1 MREVL
6 MRAFITAILALAW
19 LALLAPPPLSPAFA
33 QESCRCKGCGCKGGP
48 GWRGP
53 EGTCVSQARLAEI
66 CGSPP
71 GTPCVKEAAT
81 RVCYGDKSASNE
93 AEPSAE

>member
-1 MREVL
+1 
-6 MRAFITAILALAW
+6 MRAFITAVLALAW
-19 LALLAPPPLSPAFA
+19 LAVLAPPDLSPVFA

-48 GWRGP
+48 RWRG
-53 EGTCVSQARLAEI
+53 TRRDFSQARLGEI

-71 GTPCVKEAAT
+71 GAPCVKEAAT

-93 AEPSAE
+93 AKPSAE

>member
-1 MREVL
+1 MRIVFAVIFTL
-6 MRAFITAILALAW
+6 IGLS
-19 LALLAPPPLSPAFA
+19 LLAPLAVSTTAVA

-53 EGTCVSQARLAEI
+53 EGACVSKAKLAAI

-71 GTPCVKEAAT
+71 GAPCVKETAT
-81 RVCYGDKSASNE
+81 RVCYGSQSALNAAPTPAE
-93 AEPSAE
+93 AN

>member
-1 MREVL
+1 MRVVV
-6 MRAFITAILALAW
+6 ALFSLIFLTYLVPQAG
-19 LALLAPPPLSPAFA
+19 PAAHA
-33 QESCRCKGCGCKGGP
+33 QEACRCKGCGCKGGP

-53 EGTCVSQARLAEI
+53 EGTCISQAKLAEI

-81 RVCYGDKSASNE
+81 RICFGSQSASVE
-93 AEPSAE
+93 AKPQAE